1 MTQLNPYHAPRAD
14 VHPRHLPLDP
24 HDTTNLEARKAGRGV
39 RFAGVVLD
47 GILPTVLF
55 VAAGL
60 ALGISFHDLTVPDG
74 LTTENGHQLMVAV
87 YAILGGYMLLTM
99 VLLAV
104 RSQSIGKII
113 VGTKIVATN
122 GAPVGIGRSFFLRT
136 VLPGAVQFVPFLG
149 ALFSIVDA
157 LFIFRAD
164 RRCLHDHIAGT
175 IVVTA

>member
-1 MTQLNPYHAPRAD
+1 MTQLNPYQAPRAD

-24 HDTTNLEARKAGRGV
+24 HDTANLEARKAGRGV
-39 RFAGVVLD
+39 RFAGVFLD
-47 GILPTVLF
+47 GLLPTILVI
-55 VAAGL
+55 AAGIAMGLLGNIGNPNWIDSDEGTRMVMVMYGVL
-60 ALGISFHDLTVPDG
+60 A
-74 LTTENGHQLMVAV
+74 
-87 YAILGGYMLLTM
+87 GYMLLTM

-113 VGTKIVATN
+113 VGTKIVAAN
-122 GAPVGIGRSFFLRT
+122 GAPVGLGRSFFLRT
-136 VLPGAVQFVPFLG
+136 VLPGTIQLVPYLG
-149 ALFSIVDA
+149 ALFSLIDA